1 MDEILI
7 QQEIK
12 WEENSRIWGR
22 MLLNI
27 DDEQLRQET
36 EEKGFGYI
44 VFSYDVKTSSFT
56 LEETNAPETVKRYGK
71 EIITELWGKVK
82 SVRTYWESTEYR
94 RYKNAVSRLNKSE
107 TAE

>member
-22 MLLNI
+22 MLLNV
-27 DDEQLRQET
+27 DDEQFRQET

-44 VFSYDVKTSSFT
+44 VFSYDVPANSFS
-56 LEETNAPETVKRYGK
+56 LEKTNAPETVKRYSK
-71 EIITELWGKVK
+71 QIVAELWAKVK
-82 SVRTYWESTEYR
+82 SVKAYWESMEYR
-94 RYKNAVSRLNKSE
+94 RYKNAVSRLNDNE